1 MISIILVEDQAMLRE
16 SLEHTLND
24 QDDMTVV
31 AALSDA
37 ADSIDAVARTQ
48 ADCVLMDVCTE
59 NDSSGIVAARKIKE
73 AHPETRVIIMTGMP
87 EITFIEQARDAK
99 ADSFVYKNV
108 GTSDLLSIVRST
120 MEGYSTY
127 PAQKQSVFSG
137 TAALTDIEIDILR
150 LVCETKTRKEIAA
163 ELYLSEGR
171 SSATFPRSWQKP
183 ATTIFFAW
191 RSMLF
196 QAALSCPTWTTAATP
211 QKNKPFGVPKSGL
224 LSRKELR
231 NRRLSHHDSVSD

>member
-87 EITFIEQARDAK
+87 EITFIEQAREDAIAVLA
-99 ADSFVYKNV
+99 ADPNLASPEGKMLN
-108 GTSDLLSIVRST
+108 THMQLL
-120 MEGYSTY
+120 
-127 PAQKQSVFSG
+127 FSHK
-137 TAALTDIEIDILR
+137 
-150 LVCETKTRKEIAA
+150 VN
-163 ELYLSEGR
+163 
-171 SSATFPRSWQKP
+171 W
-183 ATTIFFAW
+183 
-191 RSMLF
+191 
-196 QAALSCPTWTTAATP
+196 
-211 QKNKPFGVPKSGL
+211 GL
-224 LSRKELR
+224 IS
-231 NRRLSHHDSVSD
+231 

>member
-24 QDDMTVV
+24 QEDMTVV

-48 ADCVLMDVCTE
+48 ADCVLMDVCTK

-87 EITFIEQARDAK
+87 EITFIEQAREAE

-163 ELYLSEGR
+163 ELYLSEGTVKR
-171 SSATFPRSWQKP
+171 HISEILAKTGYDNILRLAVHAVS
-183 ATTIFFAW
+183 
-191 RSMLF
+191 
-196 QAALSCPTWTTAATP
+196 
-211 QKNKPFGVPKSGL
+211 SGL
-224 LSRKELR
+224 IVPNMDDSRDTAKE
-231 NRRLSHHDSVSD
+231 